1 MRDMGTRTP
10 TPRRAPA
17 RKAAAEGR
25 SSASGR
31 RAGRAERAVPLLP
44 LVAANDEQAA
54 PAAPRRTRKTMA
66 RRAAERTATSKRIR
80 YAVVGLGHIAQV
92 AILPA
97 FAQAEQNSTL
107 AALVSDDPEKLRKLS
122 RRYGVR
128 RVCSYDDADE
138 LFKSGDIDAVYI
150 TLPNSLHREYTERAA
165 RAGLHVLCEKPM
177 AVTSEDCQRMIEV
190 TRENG
195 VRLMIAY
202 RLHFERGNLEA
213 AEMAHSGT
221 LGDLRFFTSN
231 FSMQVAPENFR
242 SSRKLGG
249 GPLYDIGIYCINA
262 ARAAFAAE
270 PTEVFATALTR
281 RDQRFREIPE
291 TVTVLMKFPQ
301 ERIASFTCSFGGA
314 DRSSYEIVGTKGSIT
329 LDPAFEYA
337 QGVEYTLRLGKRQRE
352 KRYDKS
358 DQFAPELLYFSNCI
372 LQDREPEPSGE
383 EGLADIR
390 VIEALNRSIET
401 GRWVSPQLPQRRRR
415 PTLRQEIRRPGIQPP
430 PLVGGVHSAT
440 M

>member
-1 MRDMGTRTP
+1 MTTRSS
-10 TPRRAPA
+10 TPRRAPT

-25 SSASGR
+25 S
-31 RAGRAERAVPLLP
+31 RAVKPRMGRAERAAPLP
-44 LVAANDEQAA
+44 LAAANDEYGTG
-54 PAAPRRTRKTMA
+54 PAGPRASRGRGTA
-66 RRAAERTATSKRIR
+66 RRATESVASGKKIR

-97 FAQAEQNSTL
+97 FAQAQHNSTL
-107 AALVSDDPEKLRKLS
+107 AALISDDPEKLRKLS

-128 RVCSYDDADE
+128 HVCSYDDADE
-138 LFKSGDIDAVYI
+138 LFESGKVDAVYI
-150 TLPNSLHREYTERAA
+150 TLPNSMHREYTERAA

-177 AVTSEDCQRMIEV
+177 AVTSEDCARMIEV
-190 TRENG
+190 TRQNA
-195 VRLMIAY
+195 VKLMIAY

-242 SSRKLGG
+242 SSRRLGG

-270 PTEVFATALTR
+270 PSEVLATAVTR
-281 RDQRFREIPE
+281 RDQRFKEIPE
-291 TVTVLMKFPQ
+291 TVAVVMKFPQ
-301 ERIASFTCSFGGA
+301 ERIASFTCSFGAA
-314 DRSSYEIVGTKGSIT
+314 DRSAYEIVGSKGSIT
-329 LDPAFEYA
+329 LDPAYEYA
-337 QGVEYTLRLGKRQRE
+337 EGVEYMLRLGKRKRE
-352 KRYDKS
+352 KHYEKS
-358 DQFAPELLYFSNCI
+358 DQFAPELIYFSDCI
-372 LQDREPEPSGE
+372 LRDSEPEPSGE
-383 EGLADIR
+383 EGIADVR

-401 GRWVSPQLPQRRRR
+401 GRWVSPELPQRRRR
-415 PTLRQEIRRPGIQPP
+415 PTIRQEIRRPGIQPP
-430 PLVGGVHSAT
+430 PLVGGVHSAS

>member
-1 MRDMGTRTP
+1 MGTRSP
-10 TPRRAPA
+10 TPRRAPT
-17 RKAAAEGR
+17 RRAAAEGR
-25 SSASGR
+25 SRSPSPR
-31 RAGRAERAVPLLP
+31 RGRAERAAPLS
-44 LVAANDEQAA
+44 LVAANDESLGSSAGRHRGKVA
-54 PAAPRRTRKTMA
+54 A
-66 RRAAERTATSKRIR
+66 RRASERDAAGKRIR

-97 FAQAEQNSTL
+97 FAQAQQNSSL

-122 RRYGVR
+122 RRYGIR
-128 RVCSYDDADE
+128 RVCGYGDANE
-138 LFKSGDIDAVYI
+138 LFESGEIDAVYI
-150 TLPNSLHREYTERAA
+150 TLPNSMHREYTERAA

-177 AVTSEDCQRMIEV
+177 AVTSEDCRRMIEV
-190 TRENG
+190 TREND

-213 AEMAHSGT
+213 AEMARSGT
-221 LGDLRFFTSN
+221 LGDLRFFTSS

-242 SSRKLGG
+242 SSRRVGG

-270 PTEVFATALTR
+270 PTAVLATAVTR
-281 RDQRFREIPE
+281 RDQRFKEIPE
-291 TVTVLMKFPQ
+291 TVAVLMKFPQ

-314 DRSSYEIVGTKGSIT
+314 DRSAYEIVGTKGSIT
-329 LDPAFEYA
+329 LDPAYEYA
-337 QGVEYTLRLGKRQRE
+337 QGVEYVLRLGKRERE
-352 KRYDKS
+352 KRYEKS
-358 DQFAPELLYFSNCI
+358 DQFAPELIYFSDCI
-372 LQDREPEPSGE
+372 LHGTEPEPSGE
-383 EGLADIR
+383 EGIADVR

-401 GRWVSPQLPQRRRR
+401 GRWVSPELPQRRRR
-415 PTLRQEIRRPGIQPP
+415 PTLGQEIRRPGIQPP